1 MKHTLG
7 ILFFTVFLT
16 MVALATSPRIDN
28 TVVENLKENLKTINT
43 NVLVLPK
50 HDIVP
55 DFYNFNERIF

>member
-7 ILFFTVFLT
+7 ILLFTVFLT
-16 MVALATSPRIDN
+16 MIALTTSPKVDN
-28 TVVENLKENLKTINT
+28 TVVENLKTINT

-55 DFYNFNERIF
+55 DFYNFNERIFK

>member
-7 ILFFTVFLT
+7 ILLFTVFLT

-28 TVVENLKENLKTINT
+28 TFVENLEESLKAINP

-55 DFYNFNERIF
+55 DFYDFNDFGI

>member
-7 ILFFTVFLT
+7 ILLFTVFLT
-16 MVALATSPRIDN
+16 IVALATSPRIDN
-28 TVVENLKENLKTINT
+28 TVIENLKENLKPINT
-43 NVLVLPK
+43 NILVLPK